1 MTNFENMTTEEV
13 YQKYVSG
20 CVEKEVTPLGKV
32 AFVKKFLKE
41 NKDYYVC
48 VVRRE
53 GKSVRAF
60 RRGTP
65 PYKTRVSDFLL

>member
-13 YQKYVSG
+13 YQKYVSACG
-20 CVEKEVTPLGKV
+20 EKEVTPIGKV
-32 AFVKKFLKE
+32 AFVKKFLQE

-65 PYKTRVSDFLL
+65 PSKVRVNDFLL